1 MTVPH
6 IRYENIFGNISQQK
20 QVVEIFL
27 KIDEKRTRMR
37 ESLLPGGELIARTRA
52 HLFTFNGLCR
62 REIC

>member
-37 ESLLPGGELIARTRA
+37 ESLLPGGE
-52 HLFTFNGLCR
+52 
-62 REIC
+62 